1 LLLSPRRLALLTA
14 AASFS
19 AAAVG
24 AVGPLAACSC
34 GSSASPAPPGATGGS
49 TGSHAGAAGAS
60 GAAGKAGAAGQS
72 GYAGNAGSAG
82 KAGSAG
88 ASGPG
93 VDGCFDVVPP
103 PEVTDT
109 YQVVHSLGCECTH
122 WLSTNPADFP
132 ALSWEACPPGVLDGL
147 GCERL
152 HLEGEG
158 PEWAPGAVVAPGAG
172 GPPLLAMIS
181 TRNFYNPSKAAAH
194 VRLLSAEPLAVK
206 ADLLSDVPSGHCL
219 SAYPRLGA
227 GRLLTWALL
236 SKKDAA
242 GQSKVTT
249 AGFSLL
255 STDSA
260 GAVSYLGSDAFPGD
274 AAFTTTSDNVYGRF
288 LSETK
293 SGLFRAEGKDPA
305 AHFVDTSPFG
315 SAFPVASIGELFV
328 LSLQG
333 DLGVGFGVYH
343 PSPAIGF
350 QPLRPPLPG
359 SDRAAR
365 SVGGDGATLV
375 WTESQGRTGNNTY
388 TTNDVFVAPHTTSA
402 ETLTQTAHRL
412 TKAKGAAAT
421 IPWAVGCG
429 YAAQRWDDWL
439 QVVRLADGASVAL
452 PRNGAAVW
460 LNPQALT
467 CDSIYGILDDG
478 NLGRI
483 RFDKLPAF
491 QPAE

>member
-1 LLLSPRRLALLTA
+1 LSTNLTISRAPLPHRLHHA
-14 AASFS
+14 
-19 AAAVG
+19 G
-24 AVGPLAACSC
+24 AGFVAWTVVALAACSEATDHPPPAA
-34 GSSASPAPPGATGGS
+34 SASGSPGTSGS
-49 TGSHAGAAGAS
+49 G
-60 GAAGKAGAAGQS
+60 GKAGAAGQS

-158 PEWAPGAVVAPGAG
+158 PEWAPYASIASDPSEQGA
-172 GPPLLAMIS
+172 PLLAIGS
-181 TRNFYNPSKAAAH
+181 SRDFYNPSKTAAH
-194 VRLLSAEPLAVK
+194 IRWLSLDPLAVV
-206 ADLLSDVPSGHCL
+206 ADLFSDVPSGHCL
-219 SAYPRLGA
+219 AAYTRLA
-227 GRLLTWALL
+227 PGRLLTTAYVMA
-236 SKKDAA
+236 KDAA
-242 GQSKVTT
+242 GQPQFKTS
-249 AGFSLL
+249 GFSLL

-260 GAVSYLGSDAFPGD
+260 GAVSYLASDPVPGGTAFL
-274 AAFTTTSDNVYGRF
+274 TTTDDVYGR
-288 LSETK
+288 LGGEAK
-293 SGLFRAEGKDPA
+293 SGIFRAEGKDPA

-412 TKAKGAAAT
+412 TKAKGAAASR
-421 IPWAVGCG
+421 PWAVGCG

-460 LNPQALT
+460 LNPYAVT
-467 CDSIYGILDDG
+467 CDAIYGLLDG
-478 NLGRI
+478 GHLGRI
-483 RFDKLPAF
+483 RLDKLPAF